1 MLRPT
6 ISNRTIKL
14 RARRTSPTRPAL
26 LVGPSR
32 LLRGD
37 KVRDPN
43 VNRPRDQSPECGL
56 LVAIAVFITQSA
68 TSNRQSHRAGG
79 RLNQEDS
86 RHTCHEDGCAIQ
98 PNIPPAFTS

>member
-6 ISNRTIKL
+6 ISNRTIEL

-37 KVRDPN
+37 KVRGPN
-43 VNRPRDQSPECGL
+43 INRPRDQSPECGL
-56 LVAIAVFITQSA
+56 LVASAVFITQRA
-68 TSNRQSHRAGG
+68 TSDPFQAPE
-79 RLNQEDS
+79 RLPPGSS
-86 RHTCHEDGCAIQ
+86 RMPATRVMRTAVQ
-98 PNIPPAFTS
+98 PNIP